1 MEIVKFKVHSG
12 AIQKKKGLVMS
23 ERCLIV
29 KGATPRGK
37 KNRQQI

>member
-12 AIQKKKGLVMS
+12 AIQKKGLVMS